1 MGLCTEATG
10 RAGPLGALGEGSHG
24 EPGRGEQ
31 TSQLTQHGRSQEEK
45 VCKPPLLPRT
55 VLD

>member
-55 VLD
+55 VLY